1 MSQYF
6 KNIWSAISTVSI
18 GMKVTFKHL
27 FVPAVTIQYPDVKL
41 ELPERERNRLYMNM
55 DDCIGCDQCA
65 RACPVNCIEIETVK
79 SLPDEDLG
87 KTSNGKRKALWVTKF
102 NIDIAKCCYCQLCVF
117 PCPTECIYMT
127 DVYEFSEFKR
137 DNLVYDY
144 STLSAEERVQKKLNY
159 EKYEAQKAAEK
170 AAAAAAAAK
179 AKAQEVKPEDKE
191 VKPENKESNA
201 GIKEIKVENKG
212 PNSEGKSV
220 NQENKTDKTESK
232 PIDNGTNPDN
242 KDDKTE

>member
-127 DVYEFSEFKR
+127 DVYEFSEFER
-137 DNLVYDY
+137 GNLVYDY
-144 STLSAEERVQKKLNY
+144 ATLTPEERVQKKINY
-159 EKYEAQKAAEK
+159 EKFEAEKAAQK
-170 AAAAAAAAK
+170 AAAAAAAVAKKAEEEK
-179 AKAQEVKPEDKE
+179 AKAENPEMKPDNREIKSETTANPDNKE
-191 VKPENKESNA
+191 TNTDNKEANSGTDESKPENKE
-201 GIKEIKVENKG
+201 
-212 PNSEGKSV
+212 
-220 NQENKTDKTESK
+220 DKPE
-232 PIDNGTNPDN
+232 
-242 KDDKTE
+242 